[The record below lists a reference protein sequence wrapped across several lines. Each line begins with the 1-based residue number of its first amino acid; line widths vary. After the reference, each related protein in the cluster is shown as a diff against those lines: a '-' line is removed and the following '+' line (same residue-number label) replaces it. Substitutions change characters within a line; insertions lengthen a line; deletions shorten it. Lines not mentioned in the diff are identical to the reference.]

1 MNSTLKLQFVIV
13 ITGIFLLIAK
23 FLAFYFT
30 GLNTILT
37 DAMESIV
44 NVVAGFLSLYS
55 LYLSSLPKDL
65 NHPYG
70 HGKVEFIS
78 AGIEGT
84 LIALAGVIMIVQS
97 IYALLFQ
104 ENAPSHV
111 DIGCIV
117 IAVTGMI
124 NFILGTISLKK
135 GRKENSLALIAS
147 GKHLISDAYSTLG
160 ILIGIIFILIAQ
172 YYQANYLAHLL
183 DNGIALVFA
192 ILIIT
197 TGYKILRASVAGIM
211 DEIDHQLVDKIVL
224 LLEKNKK
231 EDWIDVHNLRVI
243 KYGPSLHID
252 CHLTLPFYYDIEK
265 SHGEVASL
273 EQLFTNELDPGMEV
287 FVHVDPCIEPCCKLC
302 SLPCS
307 QRKEPFQ
314 ERKNWTKELI
324 IQNRKHGLNQ

>member
-135 GRKENSLALIAS
+135 EGRKI
-147 GKHLISDAYSTLG
+147 HW
-160 ILIGIIFILIAQ
+160 
-172 YYQANYLAHLL
+172 H
-183 DNGIALVFA
+183 
-192 ILIIT
+192 
-197 TGYKILRASVAGIM
+197 
-211 DEIDHQLVDKIVL
+211 
-224 LLEKNKK
+224 
-231 EDWIDVHNLRVI
+231 
-243 KYGPSLHID
+243 
-252 CHLTLPFYYDIEK
+252 
-265 SHGEVASL
+265 
-273 EQLFTNELDPGMEV
+273 
-287 FVHVDPCIEPCCKLC
+287 
-302 SLPCS
+302 
-307 QRKEPFQ
+307 
-314 ERKNWTKELI
+314 
-324 IQNRKHGLNQ
+324 